1 MGPSLPV
8 YVPLPVEFQGPGDVL
23 ARRVV
28 GESGVAAG
36 EVGDTR
42 RCGGGR
48 GRRRSAEW
56 RVVKSRGLGVVTWI
70 VVVFCDGLRQGRVE
84 WWREVVVVRP
94 PWL

>member
-42 RCGGGR
+42 RCGGREGEEEV
-48 GRRRSAEW
+48 G
-56 RVVKSRGLGVVTWI
+56 GVA
-70 VVVFCDGLRQGRVE
+70 GGEVE
-84 WWREVVVVRP
+84 GFGGGDVDCGGV
-94 PWL
+94 L